1 MLLDNV
7 GPTHCLEIWEMNKH
21 CMCYLLATFF
31 IWVTGADPIAAEN
44 SFHIYAPSRSTQEL
58 LVIGAEVGQAGCEFK
73 LSERVPLGFAGA
85 TVCRHPKKAI
95 LYVAPSKTQWVG
107 AKSITPGAM
116 VRLHESGACENVNA
130 VALKHGYAYMSVD
143 KTGMFLLGSNY
154 HEGQLD
160 VYRLKPDGSI
170 GEHVVTVDEG
180 RKNAHCI
187 LTSPNNRFLYVPYV
201 KQTNALFQYT
211 FNSETGQV
219 LAMTPKNAGPPE
231 GTGPRHIAYH
241 PLLPIVYFS
250 NEQHVGVSVYEQ
262 KSTGQ
267 LAFKQLCD
275 VLPRSQS
282 KEGLSASDLVIT
294 PDAKFLFSAIRGRRQ
309 NFDRLAG
316 YQVQEDGTLNL
327 LGLTETEGVPWGMSL
342 SPDGRYLLVSCFEGE
357 SLLGYEIASDG
368 GLEKVGRLELPKYI
382 SDLVTF

>member
-1 MLLDNV
+1 MY
-7 GPTHCLEIWEMNKH
+7 G
-21 CMCYLLATFF
+21 LLATFF
-31 IWVTGADPIAAEN
+31 VVMIWADPVVAQD
-44 SFHIYAPSRSTQEL
+44 SFHVYAPSRSTQEL
-58 LVIGAEVGQAGCEFK
+58 LVIRAEMGKAGFEFK
-73 LSERVPLGFAGA
+73 MSERVPLGFAAA
-85 TVCRHPKKAI
+85 TICRHPTKAA
-95 LYVAPSKTQWVG
+95 LYVAPPKTQWDG
-107 AKSITPGAM
+107 AKSITPGVM
-116 VRLHESGACENVNA
+116 VRLDESGACKNVSA
-130 VALKHGYAYMSVD
+130 VTFEHGYAYMSVD
-143 KTGMFLLGSNY
+143 RTGMFLLGLNY

-180 RKNAHCI
+180 RRNAHCI

-241 PLLPIVYFS
+241 PSLPIVYFS
-250 NEQHVGVSVYEQ
+250 NEQHVGVSVYDQ
-262 KSTGQ
+262 QTTGQ
-267 LAFKQLCD
+267 LTFNQLCD
-275 VLPRSQS
+275 VLPRSKS
-282 KEGLSASDLVIT
+282 KDGLSASDLVIT

-309 NFDRLAG
+309 NFDRLVG
-316 YQVQEDGTLNL
+316 YQVQEDGKLKV

-342 SPDGRYLLVSCFEGE
+342 SPNGRYLLVSCFEGE

-368 GLEKVGRLELPKYI
+368 SLRKVGRLELPKYI